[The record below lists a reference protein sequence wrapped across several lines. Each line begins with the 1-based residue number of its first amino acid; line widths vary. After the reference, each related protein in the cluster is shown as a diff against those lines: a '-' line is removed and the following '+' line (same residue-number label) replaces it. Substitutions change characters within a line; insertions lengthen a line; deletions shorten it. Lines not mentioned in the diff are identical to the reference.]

1 MFRFKKGSKL
11 GTRHYLRQDGTT
23 TYFFTQEEMKT
34 LVENAGFRVE
44 VNDVIERR
52 TINKKEDIDVTRL
65 FLQGKYRKKSDW
77 SLVMYSWSILV
88 MQQNGGYEIDKLL
101 NVLFLFSFDSR
112 IKLLEELIGMPDS
125 ECFF

>member
-88 MQQNGGYEIDKLL
+88 MQQNCGYEIDKLL

>member
-1 MFRFKKGSKL
+1 M
-11 GTRHYLRQDGTT
+11 
-23 TYFFTQEEMKT
+23 
-34 LVENAGFRVE
+34 E

>member
-112 IKLLEELIGMPDS
+112 IKFLEELIGMPDS

>member
-65 FLQGKYRKKSDW
+65 FLQGKYRKKSD
-77 SLVMYSWSILV
+77 
-88 MQQNGGYEIDKLL
+88 
-101 NVLFLFSFDSR
+101 
-112 IKLLEELIGMPDS
+112 
-125 ECFF
+125 